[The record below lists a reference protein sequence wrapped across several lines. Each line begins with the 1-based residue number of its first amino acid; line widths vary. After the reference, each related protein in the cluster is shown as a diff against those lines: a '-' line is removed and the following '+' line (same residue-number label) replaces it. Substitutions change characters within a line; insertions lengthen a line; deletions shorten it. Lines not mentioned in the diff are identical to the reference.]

1 MLLAALW
8 LSLVESIFARVAVLD
23 AVVVNCFF
31 VTPWQG
37 GAEGYASRPL
47 EVVAAQ
53 KLSGT

>member
-1 MLLAALW
+1 VLLAALW
-8 LSLVESIFARVAVLD
+8 LSLVEPIFARVAVLD

-53 KLSGT
+53 NLSGT